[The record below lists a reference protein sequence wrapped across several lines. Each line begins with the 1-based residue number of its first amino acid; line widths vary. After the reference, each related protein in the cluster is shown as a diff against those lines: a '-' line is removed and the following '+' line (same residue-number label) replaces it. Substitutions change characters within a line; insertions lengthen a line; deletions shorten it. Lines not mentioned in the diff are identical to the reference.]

1 MASSDRQPE
10 GPSME
15 EFEGKQAELVD
26 KLTEISTS
34 MRQCADIFDSFTR
47 FVRQFSF
54 RPTAPEAHVHHQ
66 LPRLAPSRGSGS
78 AERSDQPSNVAQ
90 VESVGSPLHPQGAE
104 GYRRSTH
111 SYPPGPMLPP
121 AAPTFHAAGLP
132 GVHSSLASMH
142 SIAGSSSYPSHRP
155 SSSASGTGSGGA
167 HETGALSRRVV
178 DAASSESERRTSSGK
193 HGKRKR
199 PQPTDAGVHGDES
212 DVDTGAEGSPRV
224 EAHEMPSETGPAHRR
239 PLKRSAESM
248 DESLGARVFLPRG
261 KVGAGTPHAEDRP
274 AEPAT
279 GPSIVV
285 FSSGVGSSK
294 TRAIHPRGPAQTST
308 RNRKEKKPK
317 DPNAPKQPPPAY
329 IVYQNEIRE
338 SMRVRFPTHSPTELV
353 KEIAATWKTLPS
365 SERQR
370 YKDYANIEKDRWVAE
385 FAAYQASLANPDEGQ
400 KGSEGTFLATAG
412 VSDSPPGSSPRQ
424 SPELS
429 DSEPDP
435 HKVRR
440 VVSQQ
445 DAPGTSG
452 SYEHRGSVRTSS
464 SFPGPS
470 FAGMPPSGE
479 SWPGRRSGPEYGG
492 QSQDPPIIMERS
504 LSRHGYTPS
513 PSPGLYGSMSIP
525 PPSGGRAYPGH
536 MEPRTSSTRLPSIG
550 SLGFSHTMQP
560 GPREPSPGPTRE
572 LSEAEGEPAAKRQRI
587 KTDTPPEE
595 EDSGSGRLIHEGRE
609 AE

>member
-1 MASSDRQPE
+1 
-10 GPSME
+10 
-15 EFEGKQAELVD
+15 
-26 KLTEISTS
+26 

-54 RPTAPEAHVHHQ
+54 RQAAPEAPVHHQ
-66 LPRLAPSRGSGS
+66 LSRLAPSRGSGS
-78 AERSDQPSNVAQ
+78 AERSDPPSSVAH
-90 VESVGSPLHPQGAE
+90 VESIGSPSHAQGAE
-104 GYRRSTH
+104 GHRRSVH
-111 SYPPGPMLPP
+111 LYPPGPMLPP
-121 AAPTFHAAGLP
+121 AAPTFHTAGLS
-132 GVHSSLASMH
+132 GVHPSLVSMY
-142 SIAGSSSYPSHRP
+142 SIAGPSSYPSHRP

-167 HETGALSRRVV
+167 HESGAPSRRVV
-178 DAASSESERRTSSGK
+178 DAASSASERRASSI
-193 HGKRKR
+193 KRKR
-199 PQPTDAGVHGDES
+199 SRLAEAGEYGDES
-212 DVDTGAEGSPRV
+212 DVDTGAEGSPQT
-224 EAHEMPSETGPAHRR
+224 EAHEVPSETDQAPRR

-248 DESLGARVFLPRG
+248 DESLSARVFLPRG
-261 KVGAGTPHAEDRP
+261 KVRTETPHTEDRR

-285 FSSGVGSSK
+285 FSSGAGSSK
-294 TRAIHPRGPAQTST
+294 TRAIHSRGPAQTST

-317 DPNAPKQPPPAY
+317 DPNAPRQPPPAY

-353 KEIAATWKTLPS
+353 KEIAATWKTLPN

-385 FAAYQASLANPDEGQ
+385 LAAYQASLANPEEGQ
-400 KGSEGTFLATAG
+400 KGSESTFLATTG
-412 VSDSPPGSSPRQ
+412 VSDSPPGSSRQ

-429 DSEPDP
+429 DTESDP

-445 DAPGTSG
+445 DVPGTSG
-452 SYEHRGSVRTSS
+452 SYEHRGSVRASS

-470 FAGMPPSGE
+470 VAGMPPSGE
-479 SWPGRRSGPEYGG
+479 NRPGRRAGPEYGG
-492 QSQDPPIIMERS
+492 QSQEPPIRLERS

-525 PPSGGRAYPGH
+525 PPPGGRAYPGH

-550 SLGFSHTMQP
+550 SLGFSHTLQP

-572 LSEAEGEPAAKRQRI
+572 LSEAEGEPAPKRQRT
-587 KTDTPPEE
+587 KTEE
-595 EDSGSGRLIHEGRE
+595 EEGDGLSRLTHEGQE
-609 AE
+609 SE

>member
-15 EFEGKQAELVD
+15 EFEGKQVELVD

-34 MRQCADIFDSFTR
+34 MRQCADIFDSFTQ
-47 FVRQFSF
+47 FVRHFSF
-54 RPTAPEAHVHHQ
+54 RPAAPETHVHH
-66 LPRLAPSRGSGS
+66 LPTKLAPSRGSGS

-90 VESVGSPLHPQGAE
+90 VESAGSPFHVQGAE

-121 AAPTFHAAGLP
+121 AAPTFHAAGLS

-167 HETGALSRRVV
+167 HETGTPSRRVV
-178 DAASSESERRTSSGK
+178 DVASSASERRISSGK

-199 PQPTDAGVHGDES
+199 PQHTKAGVLGDES
-212 DVDTGAEGSPRV
+212 DVDTGAEGSPRI
-224 EAHEMPSETGPAHRR
+224 EAHEVPSETGPALRR
-239 PLKRSAESM
+239 PVKRSAESM

-261 KVGAGTPHAEDRP
+261 KVGAGTPHIEDRP

-294 TRAIHPRGPAQTST
+294 TRAIHPRGPTQTST
-308 RNRKEKKPK
+308 KNRKEKKPK

-338 SMRVRFPTHSPTELV
+338 SMRTRFPTHSPTELV

-370 YKDYANIEKDRWVAE
+370 YKDYANVKKDRWVAE
-385 FAAYQASLANPDEGQ
+385 FAAYQASLANPDESQ

-429 DSEPDP
+429 DSESDP

-445 DAPGTSG
+445 DVPGTSG
-452 SYEHRGSVRTSS
+452 PYKHRGSVRASS
-464 SFPGPS
+464 SLPGPS
-470 FAGMPPSGE
+470 LAGMPPSGE
-479 SWPGRRSGPEYGG
+479 SRPGRSGPEYGG
-492 QSQDPPIIMERS
+492 QSQDSPIIMERS

-525 PPSGGRAYPGH
+525 LPSGSRTYPGH

-550 SLGFSHTMQP
+550 SLGFSHTLQP
-560 GPREPSPGPTRE
+560 GPRELSPGPIRE
-572 LSEAEGEPAAKRQRI
+572 FSEAEGEPAAKRQRT

-595 EDSGSGRLIHEGRE
+595 EGGSGRLTHEGRE